1 MGAETQR
8 EKREFHS
15 YFQDVYRDFCDRTGQ
30 LPKERVGDAVRC
42 LGENPLQSEIV
53 EITKDFKGSGLTLH
67 QFEEVVR
74 ICKSQNQSPPDELYE
89 SLAVFDVDGEGFVPM
104 SHIKHLITGDT
115 SGEELTTSQFDF
127 LVERIEVNQD
137 GMVRIADLVNL
148 IQQK

>member
-1 MGAETQR
+1 MSGR
-8 EKREFHS
+8 ES
-15 YFQDVYRDFCDRTGQ
+15 S
-30 LPKERVGDAVRC
+30 PVRGIFLSSTIDPTRAPGSTEHC
-42 LGENPLQSEIV
+42 HVSLQIAD
-53 EITKDFKGSGLTLH
+53 ITKDFKGAGLTLH

-74 ICKSQNQSPPDELYE
+74 ICKSQNQSPPDELFE

-104 SHIKHLITGDT
+104 SHIKHLITGDS
-115 SGEELTTSQFDF
+115 SGEGLSASQFDF

>member
-1 MGAETQR
+1 M
-8 EKREFHS
+8 
-15 YFQDVYRDFCDRTGQ
+15 
-30 LPKERVGDAVRC
+30 RC
-42 LGENPLQSEIV
+42 LGENPLQSEVYFPTRVPGPTEHCHVSLQIA
-53 EITKDFKGSGLTLH
+53 EITKDFKGAGLTLH

-74 ICKSQNQSPPDELYE
+74 ICKSQNQSPPDELFE

-115 SGEELTTSQFDF
+115 SGEGLSTSQFDF

>member
-1 MGAETQR
+1 MP
-8 EKREFHS
+8 S
-15 YFQDVYRDFCDRTGQ
+15 DVW
-30 LPKERVGDAVRC
+30 ERILSSPRYVSVLCHTRVNTEHC
-42 LGENPLQSEIV
+42 NVSLQIV

>member
-1 MGAETQR
+1 MSGR
-8 EKREFHS
+8 ESPPVRG
-15 YFQDVYRDFCDRTGQ
+15 RDISDLQQGQ
-30 LPKERVGDAVRC
+30 ERRSHVS
-42 LGENPLQSEIV
+42 LQIV
-53 EITKDFKGSGLTLH
+53 EITKDYAGPGLTLP

-115 SGEELTTSQFDF
+115 GGEGLATSQFDF

>member
-1 MGAETQR
+1 M
-8 EKREFHS
+8 
-15 YFQDVYRDFCDRTGQ
+15 
-30 LPKERVGDAVRC
+30 RC
-42 LGENPLQSEIV
+42 LGENPLQSEVYFPARVPGPTEDCHVSLQIA
-53 EITKDFKGSGLTLH
+53 EITKDFKGAGLTLH

-74 ICKSQNQSPPDELYE
+74 ICKCQNQSPPDELFE

-115 SGEELTTSQFDF
+115 SGEGLSTSQFDF